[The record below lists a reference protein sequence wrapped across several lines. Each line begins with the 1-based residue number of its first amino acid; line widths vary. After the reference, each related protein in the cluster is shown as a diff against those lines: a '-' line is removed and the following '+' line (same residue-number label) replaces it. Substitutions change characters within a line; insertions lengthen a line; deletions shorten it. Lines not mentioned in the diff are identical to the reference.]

1 VRRVLVSDTASNL
14 SCVHQSVFRKSFSMP
29 SKPLEVLKKGMGV
42 FKNQVK
48 AQKET
53 LQKKLAKREKLIL
66 EDETWLD
73 TAGNLVEEDCMIE
86 TLETA
91 S

>member
-1 VRRVLVSDTASNL
+1 
-14 SCVHQSVFRKSFSMP
+14 MP
-29 SKPLEVLKKGMGV
+29 SKPLEVLKKGLGV
-42 FKNQVK
+42 LKNQVK

-53 LQKKLAKREKLIL
+53 LQKKLAKGEKLIS

-73 TAGNLVEEDCMIE
+73 TAGNLVEEDWVFE